1 MPRLLSKKSPQKISE
16 GRASARGNEALRT
29 GSETLRYASSEVRVE
44 EKSEL
49 KKESFKPKTEDEMT
63 AWEYYNSLMVFG
75 KRKMTRIEW
84 VIWKNKKDYEDMRKG
99 KFVYGDPPL
108 RKKISF
114 AEYNWRLKKDPHF
127 VDTVARE
134 EFSLDFKKNGAWC

>member
-1 MPRLLSKKSPQKISE
+1 MPRLLSRKEPTKIVPREPKAPLRDNTISE
-16 GRASARGNEALRT
+16 VKKIIKPT
-29 GSETLRYASSEVRVE
+29 VQ
-44 EKSEL
+44 KSF
-49 KKESFKPKTEDEMT
+49 SPPKPKTEDEMT

-114 AEYNWRLKKDPHF
+114 AEYNWRVKKDPDF
-127 VDTVARE
+127 VDFVAEE
-134 EFSLDFKKNGAWC
+134 EFSL